1 MTPAN
6 DTLDTTRLQHYLA
19 GQIPDFGTL
28 LECSKFSGGQSNPTY
43 LLRTPGRQYVLRRK
57 PAGVLLKSA
66 HAVDREYR
74 VIKAMGPTAVPVPQV
89 YCLCEDEGVIGSMF
103 YVMEF
108 MDGRIF
114 WDGALPAQTPP
125 ERTAI
130 YEASV
135 SVLAALHSVDVNQ
148 VGLGDYGK
156 PGNYFARQTKRWS
169 EQYLATATEDNPAMN
184 RLMQWL
190 PNNMPADDGRVS
202 LAHGDYRIDNLV
214 FHPTEP
220 RVLAVLDW
228 ELSTLGHPLA
238 DFAYHCMTWR
248 VTPAEF
254 RGLKGHDLAALGI
267 PREDSYVQAYCKR
280 TGRDSLPDWDYYMA
294 FNMFRMAAI
303 LQGILHRALQG
314 SAASAEAEQTG
325 RLARPMAEA
334 GWRQVMGHPS
344 ER

>member
-1 MTPAN
+1 MTSGN

-43 LLRTPGRQYVLRRK
+43 LLRTPERQYVLRRK

-228 ELSTLGHPLA
+228 ELSTLGHPWADLA
-238 DFAYHCMTWR
+238 YQCMHWR
-248 VTPAEF
+248 LAPDAAIP
-254 RGLKGHDLAALGI
+254 GLGGLDRAALGI
-267 PREDSYVQAYCKR
+267 PSEVAYVARYCALTGIDSI
-280 TGRDSLPDWDYYMA
+280 PNWDFYII
-294 FNMFRMAAI
+294 FSFFRIAAI
-303 LQGILHRALQG
+303 LQGVKKRALDG
-314 SAASAEAEQTG
+314 NASSKKARDYG
-325 RLARPMAEA
+325 NLARPISEMAA
-334 GWRQVMGHPS
+334 AMLA
-344 ER
+344 

>member
-6 DTLDTTRLQHYLA
+6 DTLDTARLQHYLA
-19 GQIPDFGTL
+19 GQIPDFSTL

-43 LLRTPGRQYVLRRK
+43 LLRTPERQYVLRRK

-74 VIKAMGPTAVPVPQV
+74 VIKALGPTAVPVPQV

-114 WDGALPAQTPP
+114 WDGALPAQSPP

-130 YEASV
+130 YDASV
-135 SVLAALHSVDVNQ
+135 SVLAALHSVDVDQ

-156 PGNYFARQTKRWS
+156 PGNYFARQIKRWS

-184 RLMQWL
+184 RLMHWL
-190 PNNMPADDGRVS
+190 PNNMPADDGRVA

-214 FHPTEP
+214 FHTQES

-228 ELSTLGHPLA
+228 ELSTLGHPWADLA
-238 DFAYHCMTWR
+238 YQCMHWR
-248 VTPAEF
+248 LAPDAAIP
-254 RGLKGHDLAALGI
+254 GLGGLDRAALGI
-267 PREDSYVQAYCKR
+267 PSEAAYVARYCALTGIDSI
-280 TGRDSLPDWDYYMA
+280 PDWDFYII
-294 FNMFRMAAI
+294 FSFFRIAAI
-303 LQGILHRALQG
+303 LQGVKMRALDG
-314 SAASAEAEQTG
+314 NASSKKARDYG
-325 RLARPMAEA
+325 NLARPISEMAA
-334 GWRQVMGHPS
+334 AMLA
-344 ER
+344 